1 MLQEVLHNRL
11 DIKVWR
17 DPVVLGH
24 ALRLVYDELSSSED
38 TMMDIN
44 DVANEVREKLHG
56 KSMSIA
62 RHRSRRL
69 VQLLESIGIL
79 ETVSSSECETDS
91 IREIVSDDDDS
102 KSEDMAEDEEKEEQE
117 EDETKRKSVVRI
129 SKVIDSSTF
138 SSFRTAI
145 DSAIVQNIRTIVE
158 GDGYSVSAQDFHTI
172 LYGPGLN
179 VNGKEIPMPKTRQ
192 GEFVEMLESKDLTM
206 YRIERILEGED
217 PTELPAVSDDNG
229 VVDEKETK
237 ISFLSRLRRRWS
249 GS

>member
-1 MLQEVLHNRL
+1 MNL
-11 DIKVWR
+11 
-17 DPVVLGH
+17 
-24 ALRLVYDELSSSED
+24 
-38 TMMDIN
+38 
-44 DVANEVREKLHG
+44 
-56 KSMSIA
+56 
-62 RHRSRRL
+62 
-69 VQLLESIGIL
+69 
-79 ETVSSSECETDS
+79 
-91 IREIVSDDDDS
+91 
-102 KSEDMAEDEEKEEQE
+102 EKEEQE

-145 DSAIVQNIRTIVE
+145 DSAIVQNIHTIVE